1 MLCLKIYRQANTM
14 ELRELTPSP
23 RLLHPADN
31 PAGPA
36 DVDDELLN
44 DDDDSARPK
53 AIYLWP
59 HRFWRHRSLIFFL
72 ALLAVLIL
80 QLTRYPPLKHVRSDD
95 PANRALALIIFLVGL
110 WTTHALPVYV
120 VSLMAPLLAVP
131 LGVIISEEAVGDGI
145 EKGMLS
151 ASDAAGVIF
160 SAMFVPIVPVLLAG
174 FAMAAALR
182 KHTRWLAQHW
192 SHYTVSA
199 ASRFHTVLLL
209 LMLILLWSSVAM
221 PNEAIAMIAHSL
233 AVPLMEELER
243 QGRLP
248 ACRALLM
255 GMAMAA
261 NVGGMI
267 SPVSSPQ
274 NILAMTAI
282 EASGIASGAD
292 AKEGYPTRSAV
303 GIGWG
308 SWLAVSIPVSHVAVV
323 LIWLLLV
330 AVYRSAA
337 TSDGDLEKPP
347 PPTNSPEGSIDI
359 TSATASTAI
368 VGPPPSI
375 IVSKRTRV
383 SLIVSVITIAVS
395 VVGWCLVTT
404 GHLKPLFG
412 NIGIV
417 SLLPL
422 VVLFG
427 TRILRLPDLL
437 RLPWDIVLL
446 AMGGSALTVVA
457 RRSGLLPALATGLV
471 HDLSGVSAWSRYF
484 LASLAMCLLATLC
497 SRFIA
502 ALVFLP
508 VIIEVAGRL
517 VGKGLMAEETP
528 FILLATMACSA
539 GMALPISGLINY
551 SFALQAYHDKS
562 DRRHGR
568 GKRKKYL
575 GWRDWA
581 LVGVLST
588 ALTLASIVT
597 FGWTIVERQ
606 WPSAVTSAAQ
616 Q

>member
-1 MLCLKIYRQANTM
+1 M

-23 RLLHPADN
+23 RLLHPTDTAHI
-31 PAGPA
+31 PTLAAG
-36 DVDDELLN
+36 VDD
-44 DDDDSARPK
+44 DDEHEDDSARPK

-59 HRFWRHRSLIFFL
+59 HRFWRHRSLISFL
-72 ALLAVLIL
+72 ILLVVLIL
-80 QLTRYPPLKHVRSDD
+80 QLTRYPPLKSVRSDD

-120 VSLMAPLLAVP
+120 VSLLTPLLAVP
-131 LGVIISEEAVGDGI
+131 LGVIVSEDTALDGI

-151 ASDAAGVIF
+151 ASDSASVIF

-199 ASRFHTVLLL
+199 ASRFHVVLLV
-209 LMLILLWSSVAM
+209 LMFILLWSSVAM

-243 QGRLP
+243 QGRLS

-282 EASGIASGAD
+282 EEVSNISSAD
-292 AKEGYPTRSAV
+292 STGRDGYPKSAV

-337 TSDGDLEKPP
+337 ATAGDDLEKQQPTT
-347 PPTNSPEGSIDI
+347 TNSPEGSIDI
-359 TSATASTAI
+359 TSATTSMTI

-375 IVSKRTRV
+375 IVSKRTRI

-457 RRSGLLPALATGLV
+457 RRSGLLPALASSLAHVLAGF
-471 HDLSGVSAWSRYF
+471 SPWSRYF
-484 LASLAMCLLATLC
+484 FASLTMCLLSTLC

-508 VIIEVAGRL
+508 VIIEVAEKL
-517 VGKGLMAEETP
+517 VRRDLITEGTP

-551 SFALQAYHDKS
+551 SFALQTYRDKDS
-562 DRRHGR
+562 HRHGR
-568 GKRKKYL
+568 GRKQKYL

-581 LVGVLST
+581 LVGMLST

-597 FGWTIVERQ
+597 FGWAMVERR
-606 WPSAVTSAAQ
+606 WPSVVAASTQ
-616 Q
+616 Y